1 MAKASIGVRELK
13 DQLSATLARVRR
25 GQSIVVTDRN
35 EPVALLVPIRA
46 RDREELLKT
55 LTRSGRVAWAGGKPA
70 GLAKPPRVRG
80 RPVSD
85 AVRED
90 RR

>member
-1 MAKASIGVRELK
+1 MAKSSIGVRELK
-13 DQLSATLARVRR
+13 DQLSATLARVRQ

-46 RDREELLKT
+46 RDREEILKT
-55 LTRSGRVAWAGGKPA
+55 LTRSGRIAWAGGKPS
-70 GLAKPPRVRG
+70 GLAKPPKLRG
-80 RPVSD
+80 RSVSE